1 MVTWQFKKKSVQVP
15 VPGSITEDERLQD
28 LNQENESTL
37 DDQLF
42 VGDVEGLRKLKTE
55 MKKSLSQAGSVQI
68 LVSGIREARERL
80 REKALEAEQQEE
92 AEPEERELYTAE
104 EMDDPDVQLAIALS
118 LEQEGTVGS
127 SSIAFIH

>member
-1 MVTWQFKKKSVQVP
+1 MFKCLVLK
-15 VPGSITEDERLQD
+15 GELLQD

-80 REKALEAEQQEE
+80 RQKALEAEQREE
-92 AEPEERELYTAE
+92 KAELEERELYTAE

-118 LEQEGTVGS
+118 LEQEGRQFVKCICTLN
-127 SSIAFIH
+127 

>member
-1 MVTWQFKKKSVQVP
+1 VLK
-15 VPGSITEDERLQD
+15 DERLQD

-80 REKALEAEQQEE
+80 REKALEAEQREK
-92 AEPEERELYTAE
+92 AEVEERELYTAE
-104 EMDDPDVQLAIALS
+104 ELDDPDVQLAIALS
-118 LEQEGTVGS
+118 LEQEGRVGS
-127 SSIAFIH
+127 YSIAFVVH

>member
-1 MVTWQFKKKSVQVP
+1 VLK
-15 VPGSITEDERLQD
+15 GERLQD

-80 REKALEAEQQEE
+80 REKALEAEQQAE

-127 SSIAFIH
+127 SSIAFVH

>member
-1 MVTWQFKKKSVQVP
+1 M
-15 VPGSITEDERLQD
+15 QD
-28 LNQENESTL
+28 LNQENETTL

-80 REKALEAEQQEE
+80 REKALEAEQQEK

-104 EMDDPDVQLAIALS
+104 EMDDPDIQLAIALS
-118 LEQEGTVGS
+118 LEQEGRVGS
-127 SSIAFIH
+127 FLIAFVYCIYSC